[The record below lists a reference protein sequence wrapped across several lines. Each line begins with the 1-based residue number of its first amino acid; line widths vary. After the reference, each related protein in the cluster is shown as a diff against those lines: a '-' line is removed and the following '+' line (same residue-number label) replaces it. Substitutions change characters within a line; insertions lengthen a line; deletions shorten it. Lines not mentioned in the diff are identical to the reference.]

1 MILETIIFISGSI
14 SGLFINKLLNK
25 FPKKN
30 KVESKLEISENL
42 KFSDIPNYWQYNIGD
57 KILIAAGAKE
67 SFENKMDIDLH
78 LDTINRLKN
87 SKDNKNFVLNTYEA
101 ILNKIS
107 INSIEVFLDKTC
119 LVRGDKILNTSSTP
133 FFIKPCSI
141 LKNVTLEQKLREEQ
155 FKTEQ
160 QQIQEDINILKEI
173 YEKPYEES

>member
-30 KVESKLEISENL
+30 KVESKLEISGNL
-42 KFSDIPNYWQYNIGD
+42 TFPDIPNYWQYNIGD
-57 KILIAAGAKE
+57 KILIVAGAKE
-67 SFENKMDIDLH
+67 SFENKMDINLH
-78 LDTINRLKN
+78 LSAINELKN
-87 SKDNKNFVLNTYEA
+87 SKDNRHVVLNTYEA

-119 LVRGDKILNTSSTP
+119 LVRGDRILNTSSTP

-141 LKNVTLEQKLREEQ
+141 LKNVTLEQKLQQEQ
-155 FKTEQ
+155 FKAEEEQ
-160 QQIQEDINILKEI
+160 LQEHINTLKEI
-173 YEKPYEES
+173 YEKP